1 MVSWELIFAIIPGII
16 LFLYGIE
23 QFSHEVQVA
32 AGEYF
37 RGLIQ
42 RLTRTPVRGTIVG
55 TLVTALVQSST
66 ATTVITVGLVNAG
79 VISFTASLGI
89 IFGANF
95 GTTVTSILVAL
106 NLTAFAPVL
115 ILAGFLISIIG
126 GKYKVFGRPVFYFG
140 LVFFSLSMIS
150 AAMAPYRTDPQLV
163 ELVGMMDS
171 VFLQVAFGF
180 IITTIFQSSSVTT
193 GLVVVMTQNG
203 VITTDIAIPILLGA
217 NLGTPTT
224 SLLVASRMNT
234 SAKRA
239 AVAHFLFN
247 FLGVLIFLPILG
259 PFTWFIESLGGAP
272 ALQVANAHFIF
283 NLTCCIIFLILV
295 HPFEKLVR
303 TLVRGSEDDIV
314 FTPKYL
320 TPPLP
325 EQPADAFRRIEMEIT
340 HLYTISGRLIAEVR
354 RMLNGDAKN
363 TRQVSQ
369 LQRYSDYLDGQI
381 SDAALQ
387 VSKQPLPEH
396 DAALIA
402 GLVRLSK
409 LGQVLSEQAG
419 ELCEEIHQL
428 EEKGIILSAES
439 KEAIL
444 SSLIPCEKN
453 LEMLVASFPDIN
465 GPVNE
470 SMRTQDD
477 ILRDIITTQYGQ
489 YIERFAASKSP
500 AGSTFSR
507 VLFNI
512 EGIAATIREIRKS
525 ARRLPRE
532 GSRE

>member
-1 MVSWELIFAIIPGII
+1 
-16 LFLYGIE
+16 
-23 QFSHEVQVA
+23 
-32 AGEYF
+32 
-37 RGLIQ
+37 
-42 RLTRTPVRGTIVG
+42 
-55 TLVTALVQSST
+55 
-66 ATTVITVGLVNAG
+66 
-79 VISFTASLGI
+79 
-89 IFGANF
+89 
-95 GTTVTSILVAL
+95 
-106 NLTAFAPVL
+106 
-115 ILAGFLISIIG
+115 
-126 GKYKVFGRPVFYFG
+126 
-140 LVFFSLSMIS
+140 
-150 AAMAPYRTDPQLV
+150 
-163 ELVGMMDS
+163 
-171 VFLQVAFGF
+171 
-180 IITTIFQSSSVTT
+180 
-193 GLVVVMTQNG
+193 
-203 VITTDIAIPILLGA
+203 
-217 NLGTPTT
+217 
-224 SLLVASRMNT
+224 
-234 SAKRA
+234 
-239 AVAHFLFN
+239 
-247 FLGVLIFLPILG
+247 
-259 PFTWFIESLGGAP
+259 
-272 ALQVANAHFIF
+272 
-283 NLTCCIIFLILV
+283 
-295 HPFEKLVR
+295 
-303 TLVRGSEDDIV
+303 
-314 FTPKYL
+314 
-320 TPPLP
+320 
-325 EQPADAFRRIEMEIT
+325 
-340 HLYTISGRLIAEVR
+340 
-354 RMLNGDAKN
+354 MLNGDAKN